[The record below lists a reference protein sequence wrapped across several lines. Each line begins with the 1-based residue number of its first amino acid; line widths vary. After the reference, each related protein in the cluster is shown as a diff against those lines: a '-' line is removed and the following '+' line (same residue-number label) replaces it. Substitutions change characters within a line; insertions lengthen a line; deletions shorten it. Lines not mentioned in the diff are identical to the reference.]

1 MTPANEKPGKKKLV
15 SMGGGSLVQSLALCL
30 VGLSLADLLMTY
42 LLLRAG
48 SEFYE
53 ANPVA
58 LWFFSRWN
66 ILGMTLFKFA
76 LVCMVIALSEVIE
89 RNRPGWGRI
98 LLLAGCG
105 VTAFVVARGLR
116 LYVGL
121 EN

>member
-1 MTPANEKPGKKKLV
+1 MAPANDKPGKKKLAN
-15 SMGGGSLVQSLALCL
+15 MGGVSVVQYLALCL

-76 LVCMVIALSEVIE
+76 MVCVVIALGEVIE

-98 LLLAGCG
+98 LLVAACAA
-105 VTAFVVARGLR
+105 TAFVVARGLR